1 MISRRNLFGGLA
13 GLGLPA
19 LAGCGGTPPKGS
31 GFDHAAATSRHAVPG
46 LDAVID
52 ISHNVTVTDFAAVR
66 RSNILAVIHKVSEG
80 DWIDPSYA
88 TRRRQA
94 EAAGLLW
101 GGYHFG
107 TRQYSGAEQAATFL
121 SACQPGPATV
131 MALDLEPNER
141 KPANTMRL
149 AQAEEFVLA
158 VQRATGR
165 LPLVYTHPAW
175 ANGERIWPPP
185 PQPGSA
191 GDAGLP
197 PVALRPVAGRLS
209 GDSRKFPMPGR
220 TGAGGSGSTP
230 PMRPQPI
237 SPMAVSPVPSP
248 ASAIATATCLPA
260 IPPDFT
266 ASGTARPERHEGKMD
281 LKGKVAVVTG
291 GNGGLGQRICHAL
304 AREGCHIAVV
314 YAQSKDQ
321 ADGVAR
327 DLEKHQVGG
336 RRLRLRR
343 DPARPGAASGRRRG
357 EALRPA
363 RHPDQRRRL
372 QQIDPLHRPRRPHL
386 RGMDEDHRHQ
396 PHRTDAA
403 APRPWARS

>member
-31 GFDHAAATSRHAVPG
+31 GFDHDAATSRHAVPG

-158 VQRATGR
+158 IQRATGR

-175 ANGERIWPPP
+175 ANGERYGRHRLSLDRPVS
-185 PQPGSA
+185 PGSLLSRCNLWLADYRETPEIPHAWADRGWRLWQYAADETAANFAHGSEPRAVAGVGHCDRNLFA
-191 GDAGLP
+191 GDTAGLY
-197 PVALRPVAGRLS
+197 RFWNS
-209 GDSRKFPMPGR
+209 K
-220 TGAGGSGSTP
+220 TGT
-230 PMRPQPI
+230 
-237 SPMAVSPVPSP
+237 
-248 ASAIATATCLPA
+248 T
-260 IPPDFT
+260 
-266 ASGTARPERHEGKMD
+266 
-281 LKGKVAVVTG
+281 
-291 GNGGLGQRICHAL
+291 
-304 AREGCHIAVV
+304 
-314 YAQSKDQ
+314 
-321 ADGVAR
+321 
-327 DLEKHQVGG
+327 
-336 RRLRLRR
+336 
-343 DPARPGAASGRRRG
+343 
-357 EALRPA
+357 
-363 RHPDQRRRL
+363 
-372 QQIDPLHRPRRPHL
+372 
-386 RGMDEDHRHQ
+386 
-396 PHRTDAA
+396 
-403 APRPWARS
+403 

>member
-1 MISRRNLFGGLA
+1 MISRRNLLGGLA

-31 GFDHAAATSRHAVPG
+31 GFDHAAAASRHAVPG

-80 DWIDPSYA
+80 DWLDPSYA

-131 MALDLEPNER
+131 VALDLEPNER

-175 ANGERIWPPP
+175 ANGER
-185 PQPGSA
+185 
-191 GDAGLP
+191 
-197 PVALRPVAGRLS
+197 
-209 GDSRKFPMPGR
+209 
-220 TGAGGSGSTP
+220 
-230 PMRPQPI
+230 
-237 SPMAVSPVPSP
+237 
-248 ASAIATATCLPA
+248 
-260 IPPDFT
+260 
-266 ASGTARPERHEGKMD
+266 
-281 LKGKVAVVTG
+281 
-291 GNGGLGQRICHAL
+291 
-304 AREGCHIAVV
+304 
-314 YAQSKDQ
+314 Y
-321 ADGVAR
+321 
-327 DLEKHQVGG
+327 
-336 RRLRLRR
+336 
-343 DPARPGAASGRRRG
+343 GRRR
-357 EALRPA
+357 LSLDRPVTPGSLLSRCDLWLA
-363 RHPDQRRRL
+363 DYRETPEIPYAWADRGWRL
-372 QQIDPLHRPRRPHL
+372 WQYAADETAANFAHGAPSRAVAGVGHCDRNLFAGDTAGLHRFWN
-386 RGMDEDHRHQ
+386 GKAG
-396 PHRTDAA
+396 TT
-403 APRPWARS
+403 